1 MPQYD
6 RQQFDPPAP
15 VAQVIVRTPDRARA
29 VLGVAMLI
37 DSGSDMT
44 LIPRA
49 CADQLELPSKIVE
62 GIRLQGFWG
71 GDKPAEVV
79 QAEVVFYGRDFH
91 GHFPLIDGQFGI
103 LGRNVLNRLSLV
115 LDGPRLNWREMRGNG

>member
-15 VAQVIVRTPDRARA
+15 VAKVIVRTVDRSRT
-29 VLGVAMLI
+29 VLNVAMLI

-44 LIPRA
+44 LIPRV
-49 CADQLELPSKIVE
+49 CADQLGLPSEIVDH
-62 GIRLQGFWG
+62 IRLQGFWG
-71 GDKPAEVV
+71 GDRPAEVV
-79 QAEVVFYGRDFH
+79 QAEVVYLGRNFH

-103 LGRNVLNRLSLV
+103 LGRNVLNKVSLL
-115 LDGPRLNWREMRGNG
+115 LDGPRLNWREETAPP

>member
-15 VAQVIVRTPDRARA
+15 VAKVIVRTLDRTRA
-29 VLGVAMLI
+29 VIDVAMLI

-44 LIPRA
+44 LIPRI
-49 CADQLELPSKIVE
+49 CADHLELPSEIVDR
-62 GIRLQGFWG
+62 IRLQGFWG

-79 QAEVVFYGRDFH
+79 QAELLFLGRNFH
-91 GHFPLIDGQFGI
+91 GHFPLIDGPFGI
-103 LGRNVLNRLSLV
+103 LGRNVLNKLSLV
-115 LDGPRLNWREMRGNG
+115 LDGPRLDWREAPSRD

>member
-15 VAQVIVRTPDRARA
+15 VAKVIVRTLNRARA
-29 VLGVAMLI
+29 VLEVTMLI

-44 LIPRA
+44 LIPRV
-49 CADQLELPSKIVE
+49 CADQLELPSEIVDR
-62 GIRLQGFWG
+62 IRLRGFWG

-79 QAEVVFYGRDFH
+79 QAELVFLGRNFH
-91 GHFPLIDGQFGI
+91 GHFPLTDGNFGI
-103 LGRNVLNRLSLV
+103 LGRNVLNKASLL
-115 LDGPRLNWREMRGNG
+115 LDGPHLSWREASR